1 MKKKEFKKMSD
12 EIVNVKYPNRNAPSL
27 VFNSFASRISDAKV
41 IQMIEIAKS
50 ELHTSECIHIDNERV
65 TVMKNLKY
73 KLFVMLR

>member
-1 MKKKEFKKMSD
+1 MF
-12 EIVNVKYPNRNAPSL
+12 
-27 VFNSFASRISDAKV
+27 RISDAKV

-50 ELHTSECIHIDNERV
+50 ELHASEYRYIDNERV